1 MEKYDIL
8 LTNRELESGNLVAD
22 SKIKVDRIF
31 SVNKRLVRMNIEK
44 VNKQIQDKIK
54 RILIDLV
61 K

>member
-31 SVNKRLVRMNIEK
+31 SVNKRLVRMNIGK

-54 RILIDLV
+54 RMLIDLV